1 MNRKTCKRVTA
12 MLLTAVLTVGAV
24 LPGGYAYAESTTLPG
39 VTETQEPDGGTE
51 GTGAEETVT
60 PDSGTE
66 TEPVLYD
73 AEERTDLMENEIATA
88 EDIVVAAGFG
98 FDVEND
104 FEGISYDE
112 NAVKVSFYKEKGSFD
127 GDTAGEYDTYYKI
140 MPESNREAYLIHRT
154 ITVKETESVSADSTG
169 TGTDQDDGGGSGSGD
184 GDSEDGDPDGGD
196 SDDGDPGD
204 SGADNDGDGLDTFT
218 FSVADLAAGEMQ
230 DLTVDNPVT
239 FKIASLSVMK
249 AAAPSAGDSLKV
261 SSNGYAKY
269 CGHSMGIKYISS
281 SGDYHNHLV
290 YCMDIGKNT
299 TNGTVKAGST
309 AKVKPQITYCLV
321 NGARTLNGKCH
332 NDKYS
337 AGSASEDYFIT
348 GAAVHVLNG
357 EVKLSYYNNGS
368 TVYKKIAAL
377 VEDAKKYKESEYA
390 DNGLTK
396 SITYDISPKKSEWK
410 EKSEGLYR
418 SADKFVRTKS
428 GTVKDVKYTITGAP
442 SGLTVGE
449 IKTDASEIDDE
460 KDLKKYD
467 ICVAQTDASKA
478 SSNFYLYCNAEA
490 LAKIQAAKATIKVK
504 AKAYS
509 DEKGGRKWTPTVVS
523 QQKITFLE
531 EFTDVKTDEA
541 TVKVTAGDFKQG
553 YFSLKKTDKFSGQ
566 PVAGAKYYL
575 YEDKECE
582 DLFCKLAK
590 TSDVGLAQSTTEL
603 LTQDTYYLKEVFE
616 ADGYQR
622 DERVYEIPLKYF
634 TIVDAAG
641 KVTQK
646 AETYPVV
653 EIPEPVCVA
662 VNKKDTGSGNIVKGA
677 GFAVF
682 YDAACTKRVTEDGT
696 AGGKEVPVF
705 YYDEDTELA
714 VSAKF
719 AHTQE
724 TYYVKEAVVPDPYK
738 DNGKVIPVKPD
749 NGAMAEVSMDNTPAR
764 YGVDAVKEDAETKV
778 AQGDATLEGA
788 TYGLYAAENIQY
800 PDGRGVVAYKD
811 NDNITSTKGTEFQ
824 STGAAANKDAL
835 LATVKTDA
843 EGRFNFANLYYGNYY
858 IREISES
865 EGYLLDST
873 VYPVNFKEEEKHKDI
888 TVQRTVKE
896 NVIKQPFSILKVSKD
911 GEDTDLV
918 EGAEFTVKLQSEID
932 SVGWDAAKTYDTLVT
947 DDKGYAV
954 SKELPYGTYLVKETK
969 VPKDLYKTD
978 DFTVEITGDSR
989 EPQEY
994 RTLNDAPFKAYIR
1007 FIKKDAESGK
1017 TVLLSGVTFK
1027 IRKAGTEEYVE
1038 QKTGEKTVSEF
1049 VTDET
1054 GTVTTPLSLKYG
1066 DYECV
1071 EVKAPEGY
1079 VVSKEAFPFS
1089 VHMGEDGENVI
1100 KVEGEEDGD
1109 PVIAVE
1115 IEDKQ
1120 AKGKLTIHKQG
1131 EMLSSIGYDSI
1142 IDRILDFIG
1151 GEDRTIHFNYEKR
1164 DLSGAEFQVIAAE
1177 DIYTPDNQKDADGN
1191 RVPAVVNDVPATEG
1205 AVLATLTTDFEGKA
1219 TLDDLPLGKY
1229 KVVEVKAPAGFVVD
1243 PEAKEVEL
1251 KYKDQETEVVYGEA
1265 EFEDIRIRPELSLVK
1280 TDSVTKKPAAGAVYG
1295 LYAAE
1300 DIYIESGIVKSEVS
1314 AQPEETAGST
1324 ESSEETDS
1332 RETGNE
1338 DTENSEDSTGE
1349 GADADK
1355 DDDARQETAAPTP
1368 AGIATA
1374 EPATE
1379 TPAVEGE
1386 GGAETGSDNAPVVSG
1401 VPVSETTVPQTS
1413 ADVVSGPAIALS
1425 SAISV
1430 AVKADELIATAV
1442 TDEDGN
1448 AKFDVDLPLGKYYVK
1463 EIEAPAGYLKDENS
1477 YPADFSFRPE
1487 MGTKEEL
1494 TLEMED
1500 TPIIVEVS
1508 KKDVTTGQEIRG
1520 AKLEITDDKGKTYAS
1535 WTTDGKP
1542 YRLEAMPA
1550 GKYTLKETFAPY
1562 GYMIANE
1569 VEFTVEETG
1578 EIQKVEMVD
1587 ERVKGFIEIHKI
1599 CSETKKPIEGV
1610 SFELQNKEG
1619 KVLAVLKTDKKG
1631 YAKTE
1636 LLDICTYKKDGSYD
1650 KDIPYYIVESK
1661 TAKGYILDRTKHE
1674 VFLQYDDSATE
1685 PVGYTL
1691 TVKNKPDHPLP
1702 QTGGDYRPWLFA
1714 LGGALL
1720 AGAGVVIYRRRRR
1733 RIAG

>member
-1 MNRKTCKRVTA
+1 MNRKTCKSVAA
-12 MLLTAVLTVGAV
+12 MLLAAVLTVGAV
-24 LPGGYAYAESTTLPG
+24 LPGSYAYAESTTLPG
-39 VTETQEPDGGTE
+39 VTETQEPDSGSTE
-51 GTGAEETVT
+51 SAGAEETVT

-104 FEGISYDE
+104 FEGISYDKD
-112 NAVKVSFYKEKGSFD
+112 AVKVSFYREKGSFD
-127 GDTAGEYDTYYKI
+127 GDKAGMYDTWYKI

-154 ITVKETESVSADSTG
+154 ITVKETESISSDSTG
-169 TGTDQDDGGGSGSGD
+169 TGTDQDDGSGSGSGD
-184 GDSEDGDPDGGD
+184 GDSEDGD
-196 SDDGDPGD
+196 SDDGDPDDGDPDD

-218 FSVADLAAGEMQ
+218 FSVADLSAGEMQ
-230 DLTVDNPVT
+230 ELTVDNPVT

-261 SSNGYAKY
+261 SANGYAKY

-377 VEDAKKYKESEYA
+377 VEDAKNYKDTEYA

-449 IKTDASEIDDE
+449 IKTDASDIDDE
-460 KDLKKYD
+460 NDLKKYD

-490 LAKIQAAKATIKVK
+490 LAKIQAEKATIKVK

-553 YFSLKKTDKFSGQ
+553 YFSLKKTDKFTHD
-566 PVAGAKYYL
+566 PVPGAKYYL

-662 VNKKDTGSGNIVKGA
+662 VNKKDTESGNIVKGA

-682 YDAACTKRVTEDGT
+682 YDAACTKRVTEDGE
-696 AGGKEVPVF
+696 AGGTEVPVF

-724 TYYVKEAVVPDPYK
+724 TYYVKEVVIPDPYK

-749 NGAMAEVSMDNTPAR
+749 NGAMEEVSMDNTPAR
-764 YGVDAVKEDAETKV
+764 YGVDAVKEDAETKEP
-778 AQGDATLEGA
+778 QGDATLEGA
-788 TYGLYAAENIQY
+788 VYGLYAAEEIQY

-811 NDNITSTKGTEFQ
+811 SDNITSTKGTEFQ
-824 STGAAANKDAL
+824 STGAAANRDAL

-843 EGRFNFANLYYGNYY
+843 EGKFGFANLYYGNYY

-896 NVIKQPFSILKVSKD
+896 TAKKQPFEIIKVSTDGDETETDYVKD
-911 GEDTDLV
+911 
-918 EGAEFTVKLQSEID
+918 AEFTVKLLSEID
-932 SVGWDAAKTYDTLVT
+932 RVGWDEAKTYDTLVT
-947 DDKGYAV
+947 DEKGYAV

-978 DFTVEITGDSR
+978 DFTVQITEDSR
-989 EPQEY
+989 EPQKY
-994 RTLNDAPFKAYIR
+994 RILNDAPFKAYIR
-1007 FIKKDAESGK
+1007 FIKKDAETGE
-1017 TVLLSGVTFK
+1017 TILLSGVTFK
-1027 IRKAGTEEYVE
+1027 IRKAGTEDYVS
-1038 QKTGEKTVSEF
+1038 QKVGDKQVTEF

-1054 GTVTTPLSLKYG
+1054 GTVTTPLRLKYG

-1071 EVKAPEGY
+1071 EITAPEGY
-1079 VVSKEAFPFS
+1079 LVSEEAFPFS

-1100 KVEGEEDGD
+1100 KACEDLDGN

-1115 IEDKQ
+1115 LENEQ
-1120 AKGKLTIHKQG
+1120 VKGSITVHKQG

-1151 GEDRTIHFNYEKR
+1151 GENRTIHFGYEKR

-1191 RVPAVVNDVPATEG
+1191 RVLAVVNDVPATEG
-1205 AVLATLTTDFEGKA
+1205 AVLATLTTDLEGKA

-1243 PEAKEVEL
+1243 PEAEEVEL
-1251 KYKDQETEVVYGEA
+1251 KYKDQETGVVYGEA
-1265 EFEDIRIRPELSLVK
+1265 EFEDIRIKPELSLVK
-1280 TDSVTKKPAAGAVYG
+1280 TDSVTKKPVAGAVYG

-1314 AQPEETAGST
+1314 AQPEGTAENASGTETGTEVNAGAET
-1324 ESSEETDS
+1324 EAGEDPDTEDNADNGGDAEDSSDGSEET
-1332 RETGNE
+1332 
-1338 DTENSEDSTGE
+1338 EDSS
-1349 GADADK
+1349 DAENGTEVT
-1355 DDDARQETAAPTP
+1355 AVPASETA
-1368 AGIATA
+1368 
-1374 EPATE
+1374 
-1379 TPAVEGE
+1379 
-1386 GGAETGSDNAPVVSG
+1386 
-1401 VPVSETTVPQTS
+1401 VPQTS

-1425 SAISV
+1425 SAIAV
-1430 AVKADELIATAV
+1430 AVKTDELIATAV

-1477 YPADFSFRPE
+1477 YPADFSFRSE

-1508 KKDVTTGQEIRG
+1508 KKDVTTGKEIRG

-1569 VEFTVEETG
+1569 VDFTVEETG

-1599 CSETKKPIEGV
+1599 CSETKKPIGGV

-1733 RIAG
+1733 RITG

>member
-12 MLLTAVLTVGAV
+12 MLLAAVLTVGAV

-51 GTGAEETVT
+51 GTGAGETVT
-60 PDSGTE
+60 PDDGTE

-73 AEERTDLMENEIATA
+73 AGERTDLMENEIATA

-112 NAVKVSFYKEKGSFD
+112 NAVKVSFYKERGSFD
-127 GDTAGEYDTYYKI
+127 GDKAGEYDTYYKI

-169 TGTDQDDGGGSGSGD
+169 TGTDQDDGSGSGSGD
-184 GDSEDGDPDGGD
+184 GDSEDGD
-196 SDDGDPGD
+196 SDDGDPDD
-204 SGADNDGDGLDTFT
+204 SGTDNDGDGLDTFT

-230 DLTVDNPVT
+230 ELTVDNPVT

-249 AAAPSAGDSLKV
+249 AAAATAGDSLKV

-290 YCMDIGKNT
+290 YCMDINKNT
-299 TNGTVKAGST
+299 TNGTVKSGST

-377 VEDAKKYKESEYA
+377 VEDAKNYKDTEYA

-396 SITYDISPKKSEWK
+396 SITYDISPKKSEWV
-410 EKSEGLYR
+410 EKGDGLYR

-449 IKTDASEIDDE
+449 IKTDAFEIDDE

-490 LAKIQAAKATIKVK
+490 LAKIQAEKATIKVK

-553 YFSLKKTDKFSGQ
+553 YFSLKKTDKFTHD
-566 PVAGAKYYL
+566 PVPGAKYYL
-575 YEDKECE
+575 YEDKDCE

-603 LTQDTYYLKEVFE
+603 LTQDTYYLKEVIE

-622 DERVYEIPLKYF
+622 DETVYEIPLKYF

-646 AETYPVV
+646 GEVFPVD
-653 EIPEPVCVA
+653 ELPEPVSVA
-662 VNKKDTGSGNIVKGA
+662 VNKKDTESGNIVKGA

-696 AGGKEVPVF
+696 DGGTEVPVF

-724 TYYVKEAVVPDPYK
+724 TYYVKEVVIPDPYK

-749 NGAMAEVSMDNTPAR
+749 NGAMEEVSMDNTPAR
-764 YGVDAVKEDAETKV
+764 YGVDAVKEDAETKEP
-778 AQGDATLEGA
+778 QGDATLEGA

-800 PDGRGVVAYKD
+800 PDGRGIVAYKD
-811 NDNITSTKGTEFQ
+811 SDNITSTKGTEFQ

-865 EGYLLDST
+865 EGYLLDGT

-896 NVIKQPFSILKVSKD
+896 TVKKQPFEIIKVSTDGDETETDYVKD
-911 GEDTDLV
+911 
-918 EGAEFTVKLQSEID
+918 AEFTVKLQSETD
-932 SVGWDAAKTYDTLVT
+932 RVGWDAAKTYDTLVT
-947 DDKGYAV
+947 DEKGYAV

-978 DFTVEITGDSR
+978 DFTVQITEDSR
-989 EPQEY
+989 EPQKY
-994 RTLNDAPFKAYIR
+994 RILNDAPFKAYIR
-1007 FIKKDAESGK
+1007 FIKKDAETGE
-1017 TVLLSGVTFK
+1017 TILLSGVTFK
-1027 IRKAGTEEYVE
+1027 IRKAGTEDYVS
-1038 QKTGEKTVSEF
+1038 QKVGDKQVTEF

-1054 GTVTTPLSLKYG
+1054 GTVTTPLRLKYG

-1071 EVKAPEGY
+1071 EITAPEGY
-1079 VVSKEAFPFS
+1079 LVSEEAFPFS

-1100 KVEGEEDGD
+1100 KVEEDLDGD
-1109 PVIAVE
+1109 PVIAMELENEQV
-1115 IEDKQ
+1115 
-1120 AKGKLTIHKQG
+1120 KGSITVHKQG

-1151 GEDRTIHFNYEKR
+1151 GEDRTIHFGYEKR

-1191 RVPAVVNDVPATEG
+1191 RVLAVVNDVPATEG

-1243 PEAKEVEL
+1243 PEAEEVEL
-1251 KYKDQETEVVYGEA
+1251 KYKDQETGVVYGEA
-1265 EFEDIRIRPELSLVK
+1265 EFEDIRIKPELSLVK
-1280 TDSVTKKPAAGAVYG
+1280 TDSVTKKPVAGAVYG

-1314 AQPEETAGST
+1314 AQPEGTAENASGTETGTEVNAGAET
-1324 ESSEETDS
+1324 EAGEDPDAEDNADNGGDTEDSSDGSEET
-1332 RETGNE
+1332 
-1338 DTENSEDSTGE
+1338 EDSS
-1349 GADADK
+1349 DA
-1355 DDDARQETAAPTP
+1355 ENGTEVTAVP
-1368 AGIATA
+1368 ASGTVEEPQAT
-1374 EPATE
+1374 
-1379 TPAVEGE
+1379 
-1386 GGAETGSDNAPVVSG
+1386 
-1401 VPVSETTVPQTS
+1401 

-1425 SAISV
+1425 SAIAV
-1430 AVKADELIATAV
+1430 AVKADELIVTAV

-1508 KKDVTTGQEIRG
+1508 KKDVTTGKEIRG

-1569 VEFTVEETG
+1569 VDFTVEETG
-1578 EIQKVEMVD
+1578 EI
-1587 ERVKGFIEIHKI
+1587 
-1599 CSETKKPIEGV
+1599 
-1610 SFELQNKEG
+1610 
-1619 KVLAVLKTDKKG
+1619 
-1631 YAKTE
+1631 
-1636 LLDICTYKKDGSYD
+1636 
-1650 KDIPYYIVESK
+1650 
-1661 TAKGYILDRTKHE
+1661 
-1674 VFLQYDDSATE
+1674 
-1685 PVGYTL
+1685 
-1691 TVKNKPDHPLP
+1691 
-1702 QTGGDYRPWLFA
+1702 
-1714 LGGALL
+1714 
-1720 AGAGVVIYRRRRR
+1720 
-1733 RIAG
+1733 

>member
-12 MLLTAVLTVGAV
+12 MLLAAVLTVGAV

-51 GTGAEETVT
+51 GTGAGETVT
-60 PDSGTE
+60 PDDGTE

-73 AEERTDLMENEIATA
+73 AGERTDLMENEIATA

-112 NAVKVSFYKEKGSFD
+112 NAVKVSFYKERGSFD
-127 GDTAGEYDTYYKI
+127 GDKAGEYDTYYKI

-169 TGTDQDDGGGSGSGD
+169 TGTDQDDGSGSGSGD
-184 GDSEDGDPDGGD
+184 GDSEDGD
-196 SDDGDPGD
+196 SDDGDPDD
-204 SGADNDGDGLDTFT
+204 SGTDNDGDGLDTFT

-230 DLTVDNPVT
+230 ELTVDNPVT

-249 AAAPSAGDSLKV
+249 AAAATAGDSLKV

-290 YCMDIGKNT
+290 YCMDINKNT
-299 TNGTVKAGST
+299 TNGTVKSGST

-377 VEDAKKYKESEYA
+377 VEDAKNYKDTEYA

-396 SITYDISPKKSEWK
+396 SITYDISPKKSEWV
-410 EKSEGLYR
+410 EKGDGLYR

-490 LAKIQAAKATIKVK
+490 LAKIQAEKATIKVK

-553 YFSLKKTDKFSGQ
+553 YFSLKKTDKFTHD
-566 PVAGAKYYL
+566 PVPGAKYYL
-575 YEDKECE
+575 YEDKDCE

-603 LTQDTYYLKEVFE
+603 LTQDTYYLKEVIE

-622 DERVYEIPLKYF
+622 DETVYEIPLKYF

-646 AETYPVV
+646 GEVFPVD
-653 EIPEPVCVA
+653 ELPEPVSVA
-662 VNKKDTGSGNIVKGA
+662 VNKKDTESGNIVKGA

-696 AGGKEVPVF
+696 DGGTEVPVF

-724 TYYVKEAVVPDPYK
+724 TYYVKEVVIPDPYK

-749 NGAMAEVSMDNTPAR
+749 NGAMEEVSMDNTPAR
-764 YGVDAVKEDAETKV
+764 YGVDAVKEDAETKEP
-778 AQGDATLEGA
+778 QGDATLEGA

-800 PDGRGVVAYKD
+800 PDGRGIVAYKD
-811 NDNITSTKGTEFQ
+811 SDNITSTKGTEFQ

-865 EGYLLDST
+865 EGYLLDGT

-896 NVIKQPFSILKVSKD
+896 TVKKQPFEIIKVSTDGDETETDYVKD
-911 GEDTDLV
+911 
-918 EGAEFTVKLQSEID
+918 AEFTVKLQSETD
-932 SVGWDAAKTYDTLVT
+932 RVGWDAAKTYDTLVT
-947 DDKGYAV
+947 DEKGYAV

-978 DFTVEITGDSR
+978 DFTVQITEDSR
-989 EPQEY
+989 EPQKY
-994 RTLNDAPFKAYIR
+994 RILNDAPFKAYIR
-1007 FIKKDAESGK
+1007 FIKKDAETGE
-1017 TVLLSGVTFK
+1017 TILLSGVTFK
-1027 IRKAGTEEYVE
+1027 IRKAGTEDYVS
-1038 QKTGEKTVSEF
+1038 QKVGDKQVTEF

-1054 GTVTTPLSLKYG
+1054 GTVTTPLRLKYG

-1071 EVKAPEGY
+1071 EITAPEGY
-1079 VVSKEAFPFS
+1079 LVSEEAFPFS

-1100 KVEGEEDGD
+1100 KVEEDLDGD
-1109 PVIAVE
+1109 PVIAMELENEQV
-1115 IEDKQ
+1115 
-1120 AKGKLTIHKQG
+1120 KGSITVHKQG

-1151 GEDRTIHFNYEKR
+1151 GEDRTIHFGYEKR

-1191 RVPAVVNDVPATEG
+1191 RVLAVVNDVPATEG

-1243 PEAKEVEL
+1243 PEAEEVEL
-1251 KYKDQETEVVYGEA
+1251 KYKDQETGVVYGEA
-1265 EFEDIRIRPELSLVK
+1265 EFEDIRIKPELSLVK
-1280 TDSVTKKPAAGAVYG
+1280 TDSVTKKPVAGAVYG

-1314 AQPEETAGST
+1314 AQPEGTAENASGTETGTEVNAGAET
-1324 ESSEETDS
+1324 EAGEDPDAEDNADNGGDTEDSSDGSEET
-1332 RETGNE
+1332 
-1338 DTENSEDSTGE
+1338 EDSS
-1349 GADADK
+1349 DA
-1355 DDDARQETAAPTP
+1355 ENGTEVTAVP
-1368 AGIATA
+1368 ASGTVEEPQAT
-1374 EPATE
+1374 
-1379 TPAVEGE
+1379 
-1386 GGAETGSDNAPVVSG
+1386 
-1401 VPVSETTVPQTS
+1401 

-1425 SAISV
+1425 SAIAV
-1430 AVKADELIATAV
+1430 AVKADELIVTAV

-1508 KKDVTTGQEIRG
+1508 KKDVTTGKEIRG

-1569 VEFTVEETG
+1569 VDFTVEETG

-1674 VFLQYDDSATE
+1674 VFLQYDDSAME

>member
-1 MNRKTCKRVTA
+1 
-12 MLLTAVLTVGAV
+12 
-24 LPGGYAYAESTTLPG
+24 
-39 VTETQEPDGGTE
+39 
-51 GTGAEETVT
+51 
-60 PDSGTE
+60 
-66 TEPVLYD
+66 LY
-73 AEERTDLMENEIATA
+73 
-88 EDIVVAAGFG
+88 
-98 FDVEND
+98 
-104 FEGISYDE
+104 
-112 NAVKVSFYKEKGSFD
+112 
-127 GDTAGEYDTYYKI
+127 
-140 MPESNREAYLIHRT
+140 
-154 ITVKETESVSADSTG
+154 
-169 TGTDQDDGGGSGSGD
+169 
-184 GDSEDGDPDGGD
+184 
-196 SDDGDPGD
+196 
-204 SGADNDGDGLDTFT
+204 
-218 FSVADLAAGEMQ
+218 
-230 DLTVDNPVT
+230 
-239 FKIASLSVMK
+239 
-249 AAAPSAGDSLKV
+249 
-261 SSNGYAKY
+261 
-269 CGHSMGIKYISS
+269 
-281 SGDYHNHLV
+281 HL
-290 YCMDIGKNT
+290 Y
-299 TNGTVKAGST
+299 
-309 AKVKPQITYCLV
+309 
-321 NGARTLNGKCH
+321 
-332 NDKYS
+332 
-337 AGSASEDYFIT
+337 
-348 GAAVHVLNG
+348 
-357 EVKLSYYNNGS
+357 
-368 TVYKKIAAL
+368 VYKKIAAL

-410 EKSEGLYR
+410 EKGDGLYR

-490 LAKIQAAKATIKVK
+490 LAKIQAEKATIKVK

-553 YFSLKKTDKFSGQ
+553 YFSLKKTDKFTHD
-566 PVAGAKYYL
+566 PVPGAKYYL
-575 YEDKECE
+575 YEDKDCE

-603 LTQDTYYLKEVFE
+603 LTQDTYYLKEVIE

-622 DERVYEIPLKYF
+622 DETVYEIPLKYF

-646 AETYPVV
+646 GEVFPVD
-653 EIPEPVCVA
+653 ELPEPVSVA
-662 VNKKDTGSGNIVKGA
+662 VNKKDTESGNIVKGA

-696 AGGKEVPVF
+696 DGGTEVPVF

-724 TYYVKEAVVPDPYK
+724 TYYVKEVVIPDPYK

-749 NGAMAEVSMDNTPAR
+749 NGAMEEVSMDNTPAR
-764 YGVDAVKEDAETKV
+764 YGVDAVKEDAETKEP
-778 AQGDATLEGA
+778 QGDATLEGA

-800 PDGRGVVAYKD
+800 PDGRGIVTYKD
-811 NDNITSTKGTEFQ
+811 SDNITSTKGTEFQ

-843 EGRFNFANLYYGNYY
+843 EGKFNFANLYYGNYY

-865 EGYLLDST
+865 EGYLLDGT

-896 NVIKQPFSILKVSKD
+896 TVKKQPFEIIKVSTDGDETETDYVKD
-911 GEDTDLV
+911 AG
-918 EGAEFTVKLQSEID
+918 FTVKLLSETD
-932 SVGWDAAKTYDTLVT
+932 RVGWDAAKTYDTLVT
-947 DDKGYAV
+947 DEKGYAV
-954 SKELPYGTYLVKETK
+954 SKELPYGTYLVRETK

-978 DFTVEITGDSR
+978 DFTVQITEDSR
-989 EPQEY
+989 EPQKY
-994 RTLNDAPFKAYIR
+994 RILNDAPFKAYIR
-1007 FIKKDAESGK
+1007 FIKKDAETGE
-1017 TVLLSGVTFK
+1017 TILLSGVTFK
-1027 IRKAGTEEYVE
+1027 IRKAGTEDYVS
-1038 QKTGEKTVSEF
+1038 QKVGDKQVTEF

-1054 GTVTTPLSLKYG
+1054 GTVTTPLRLKYG

-1071 EVKAPEGY
+1071 EITAPEGY
-1079 VVSKEAFPFS
+1079 LVSEEAFPFS

-1100 KVEGEEDGD
+1100 KVEEDLDGD

-1115 IEDKQ
+1115 LENEQ
-1120 AKGKLTIHKQG
+1120 VKGSITVHKQG

-1177 DIYTPDNQKDADGN
+1177 DIYTPDNQKDSDGN
-1191 RVPAVVNDVPATEG
+1191 RVLAVVNDVPATEG

-1219 TLDDLPLGKY
+1219 TLEDLPLGKY
-1229 KVVEVKAPAGFVVD
+1229 KVVEIKAPAGFVVD

-1251 KYKDQETEVVYGEA
+1251 KYKDQDTEVVYGEA
-1265 EFEDIRIRPELSLVK
+1265 EFEDIRIKPELSLVK
-1280 TDSVTKKPAAGAVYG
+1280 TDSVTKKPVAGAVYG

-1314 AQPEETAGST
+1314 AQPEVTAENASGTETGMEVKAGAETDAGEDPDT
-1324 ESSEETDS
+1324 EDNAENGGDTEDSSDGSEET
-1332 RETGNE
+1332 
-1338 DTENSEDSTGE
+1338 EDSS
-1349 GADADK
+1349 DA
-1355 DDDARQETAAPTP
+1355 ENGTEVTAVP
-1368 AGIATA
+1368 ASGTMEEPQAT
-1374 EPATE
+1374 
-1379 TPAVEGE
+1379 
-1386 GGAETGSDNAPVVSG
+1386 
-1401 VPVSETTVPQTS
+1401 

-1508 KKDVTTGQEIRG
+1508 KKDATTGKEIRG

-1587 ERVKGFIEIHKI
+1587 ERVKGFIEIYKI

-1685 PVGYTL
+1685 PVGYAL

-1733 RIAG
+1733 RIVG

>member
-12 MLLTAVLTVGAV
+12 MLLAAVLTVGAV

-51 GTGAEETVT
+51 GTGAGETVT
-60 PDSGTE
+60 PDDGTE

-73 AEERTDLMENEIATA
+73 AGERTDLMENEIATA

-112 NAVKVSFYKEKGSFD
+112 NAVKVSFYKERGSFD
-127 GDTAGEYDTYYKI
+127 GDKAGEYDTYYKI

-169 TGTDQDDGGGSGSGD
+169 TGTDQDDGSGSGSGD
-184 GDSEDGDPDGGD
+184 GDSEDGD
-196 SDDGDPGD
+196 SDDGDPDD
-204 SGADNDGDGLDTFT
+204 SGTDNDGDGLDTFT

-230 DLTVDNPVT
+230 ELTVDNPVT

-249 AAAPSAGDSLKV
+249 AAAATAGDSLKV

-290 YCMDIGKNT
+290 YCMDINKNT
-299 TNGTVKAGST
+299 TNGTVKSGST

-377 VEDAKKYKESEYA
+377 VEDAKNYKDTEYA

-396 SITYDISPKKSEWK
+396 SITYDISPKKSEWV
-410 EKSEGLYR
+410 EKGDGLYR

-490 LAKIQAAKATIKVK
+490 LAKIQAEKATIKVK

-553 YFSLKKTDKFSGQ
+553 YFSLKKTDKFTHD
-566 PVAGAKYYL
+566 PVPGAKYYL
-575 YEDKECE
+575 YEDKDCE

-603 LTQDTYYLKEVFE
+603 LTQDTYYLKEVIE

-622 DERVYEIPLKYF
+622 DETVYEIPLKYF

-646 AETYPVV
+646 GEVFPVD
-653 EIPEPVCVA
+653 ELPEPVSVA
-662 VNKKDTGSGNIVKGA
+662 VNKKDTESGNIVKGA

-696 AGGKEVPVF
+696 DGGTEVPVF

-724 TYYVKEAVVPDPYK
+724 TYYVKEVVIPDPYK

-749 NGAMAEVSMDNTPAR
+749 NGAMEEVSMDNTPAR
-764 YGVDAVKEDAETKV
+764 YGVDAVKEDAETKEP
-778 AQGDATLEGA
+778 QGDATLEGA

-800 PDGRGVVAYKD
+800 PDGRGIVAYKD
-811 NDNITSTKGTEFQ
+811 SDNITSTKGTEFQ

-865 EGYLLDST
+865 EGYLLDGT

-896 NVIKQPFSILKVSKD
+896 TVKKQPFEIIKVSTDGDETETDYVKD
-911 GEDTDLV
+911 
-918 EGAEFTVKLQSEID
+918 AEFTVKLQSETD
-932 SVGWDAAKTYDTLVT
+932 RVGWDAAKTYDTLVT
-947 DDKGYAV
+947 DEKGYAV

-978 DFTVEITGDSR
+978 DFTVQITEDSR
-989 EPQEY
+989 EPQKY
-994 RTLNDAPFKAYIR
+994 RILNDAPFKAYIR
-1007 FIKKDAESGK
+1007 FIKKDAETGE
-1017 TVLLSGVTFK
+1017 TILLSGVTFK
-1027 IRKAGTEEYVE
+1027 IRKAGTEDYVS
-1038 QKTGEKTVSEF
+1038 QKVGDKQVTEF

-1054 GTVTTPLSLKYG
+1054 GTVTTPLRLKYG

-1071 EVKAPEGY
+1071 EITAPEGY
-1079 VVSKEAFPFS
+1079 LVSEEAFPFS

-1100 KVEGEEDGD
+1100 KVEEDLDGD
-1109 PVIAVE
+1109 PVIAMELENEQV
-1115 IEDKQ
+1115 
-1120 AKGKLTIHKQG
+1120 KGSITVHKQG

-1151 GEDRTIHFNYEKR
+1151 GEDRTIHFGYEKR
-1164 DLSGAEFQVIAAE
+1164 DLSGAEFQVIAVE

-1191 RVPAVVNDVPATEG
+1191 RVLAVVNDVPATEG

-1243 PEAKEVEL
+1243 PEAEEVEL
-1251 KYKDQETEVVYGEA
+1251 KYKDQETGVVYGEA
-1265 EFEDIRIRPELSLVK
+1265 EFEDIRIKPELSLVK
-1280 TDSVTKKPAAGAVYG
+1280 TDSVTKKPVAGAVYG

-1314 AQPEETAGST
+1314 AQPEGTAENASGTETGTEVNAGAET
-1324 ESSEETDS
+1324 EAGEDPDAEDNADNGGDTEDSSDGSEET
-1332 RETGNE
+1332 
-1338 DTENSEDSTGE
+1338 EDSS
-1349 GADADK
+1349 DA
-1355 DDDARQETAAPTP
+1355 ENGTEVTAVP
-1368 AGIATA
+1368 ASGTVEEPQAT
-1374 EPATE
+1374 
-1379 TPAVEGE
+1379 
-1386 GGAETGSDNAPVVSG
+1386 
-1401 VPVSETTVPQTS
+1401 

-1425 SAISV
+1425 SAIAV
-1430 AVKADELIATAV
+1430 AVKADELIVTAV

-1508 KKDVTTGQEIRG
+1508 KKDVTTGKEIRG

-1569 VEFTVEETG
+1569 VDFTVEETG

-1674 VFLQYDDSATE
+1674 VFLQYDDSAME